1 MEINNMLPFGTPQH
15 MQTAHNYSV
24 DEVSSALQKSI
35 RRGYEEAALYW
46 GYEMMMSPNKTHHSQ
61 LWNRLKVIASED
73 IGPADPAMPIL
84 IDVLWRSWK
93 EKKKECIFTVNAI
106 IALVRSPKS
115 RITDNAF
122 NLLKSEWKLGVM
134 NLLPLDILDETKL
147 EPAVPPVYDKDKP
160 RPIPGFAL
168 DKHTRAGKREGFG
181 KANFYEEGAKLNNK
195 APIRDPY
202 EARAIAGDL
211 EVERR
216 GRMER

>member
-1 MEINNMLPFGTPQH
+1 LITGQPEIEKLVVGLRPVYLIVDRAGGGKTNLLCHIADEFGGTVAC
-15 MQTAHNYSV
+15 MFVA
-24 DEVSSALQKSI
+24 AKSI
-35 RRGYEEAALYW
+35 
-46 GYEMMMSPNKTHHSQ
+46 
-61 LWNRLKVIASED
+61 
-73 IGPADPAMPIL
+73 
-84 IDVLWRSWK
+84 
-93 EKKKECIFTVNAI
+93 
-106 IALVRSPKS
+106 
-115 RITDNAF
+115 
-122 NLLKSEWKLGVM
+122 LKSEWKLGVM

-195 APIRDPY
+195 TPIRDPC

-216 GRMER
+216 ERMET

>member
-1 MEINNMLPFGTPQH
+1 MLAPEH
-15 MQTAHNYSV
+15 MRTWHGYAV
-24 DEVSSALQKSI
+24 DEVASAIQKCI
-35 RRGYEEAALYW
+35 RRGYEEQALYW
-46 GYEMMMSPNKTHHSQ
+46 SFEMMQSPNKTHHSQ

-84 IDVLWRSWK
+84 IDVLFRNWQA
-93 EKKKECIFTVNAI
+93 KKSECIFTVNAV

-122 NLLKSEWKLGVM
+122 NMLKSEWKLGVIKP
-134 NLLPLDILDETKL
+134 LPLETLDETKL
-147 EPAVPPVYDKDKP
+147 EPVMEPVYDKPDVP
-160 RPIPGFAL
+160 DFAM
-168 DKHTRAGKREGFG
+168 DKHTRAGKSVGRC
-181 KANFYEEGAKLNNK
+181 KANFYEQGARLNNK

-216 GRMER
+216 ERMER

>member
-1 MEINNMLPFGTPQH
+1 MLPFGTPQH
-15 MQTAHNYSV
+15 MQTAHGYSV

-35 RRGYEEAALYW
+35 RRGYEESALYW

-84 IDVLWRSWK
+84 VDVLWRNWK

-115 RITDNAF
+115 RIMDNAF

-160 RPIPGFAL
+160 RPIPGFAI
-168 DKHTRAGKREGFG
+168 DKHTRAGKKHGLG
-181 KANFYEEGAKLNNK
+181 KADFYEEGAMLNNK
-195 APIRDPY
+195 ASIRDPY

-216 GRMER
+216 ERMET